1 MKTLKLTLVALVVL
15 LGFNA
20 CTNYDCGHDFIE
32 HDYTNDL
39 VGTWSVIGPDS
50 AETLEI
56 KADGTMKF
64 TGVFEGE
71 FFESMARYELANNRM
86 RVIWDDGVTQEG
98 RLNVVSGA
106 SFSLVIDEESGA
118 GYYFAYCHEDLS
130 DKVVGSWL
138 VQTDETSEIHTY
150 YGNGT
155 TETIGYYYHLGEH
168 FETSVPGTYKV
179 VGDILFETV
188 KYSEDKVLSFGAR
201 ISHKSNGSPFG
212 DTLTTTSL
220 YLQDNELLEEVS
232 TAVRVN
238 PSLDL
243 SSKKYNYSACNVTN
257 VNGENMNIEFMGYNF
272 NFAEMDGSG
281 LDVMLKALSF
291 NVEFDNEGKKLL
303 YSYQHKNEKYS
314 FDAPIEVEG
323 NKMTIKMSEKVSTL
337 KDVTLYT
344 FQSVD
349 GNHLQLCM
357 DKTSFVNFYTNMQ
370 AKLMEDTDDQFDIT
384 NADSVNAIYNNIN
397 SAVETIKLSIAMEQD
412 AN

>member
-1 MKTLKLTLVALVVL
+1 MKKLLLMFAVVGML
-15 LGFNA
+15 FTA
-20 CTNYDCGHDFIE
+20 CNKDCCHDFIE

-50 AETLEI
+50 AEALEI

-64 TGVFEGE
+64 TGVFERE
-71 FFESMARYELANNRM
+71 FFESTARYELSNNRM
-86 RVIWDDGVTQEG
+86 RVIWDDGTTQEG

-106 SFSLVIDEESGA
+106 SFSLVFDEETGA

-150 YGNGT
+150 YENGT
-155 TETIGYYYHLGEH
+155 TETIGYYYHLGESYD
-168 FETSVPGTYKV
+168 TIVLGTYKV

-188 KYSEDKVLSFGAR
+188 KYSEDMVLSFGSR
-201 ISHKSNGSPFG
+201 ISHSPNGSPFG
-212 DTLTTTSL
+212 DTLMSTSL
-220 YLQDNELLEEVS
+220 YLQDNELLEEVA
-232 TAVRVN
+232 TTVRVK

-243 SSKKYNYSACNVTN
+243 ASKKYNYSACNVTN
-257 VNGENMNIEFMGYNF
+257 VNGEDMNIEFMGYKF
-272 NFAEMDGSG
+272 NFAKMDGSG

-291 NVEFDNEGKKLL
+291 NVEFDNESKKLL

-323 NKMTIKMSEKVSTL
+323 NKMTVKMSEEGSTL

-349 GNHLQLCM
+349 GKHLQLCM
-357 DKTSFVNFYTNMQ
+357 DKSAFVNFYTNMQ
-370 AKLMEDTDDQFDIT
+370 AKLIASTDEQFDIT
-384 NADSVNAIYNNIN
+384 NADSVSAIYNNIN
-397 SAVETIKLSIAMEQD
+397 SAVETIKLSIAMEQG

>member
-1 MKTLKLTLVALVVL
+1 MKFFNVLVVALVAIIGLVS
-15 LGFNA
+15 
-20 CTNYDCGHDFIE
+20 CSKDCDHDFIE

-50 AETLEI
+50 AEALEI

-86 RVIWDDGVTQEG
+86 KMVWDDGVTQEG

-106 SFSLVIDEESGA
+106 SFSLVIDEERGA
-118 GYYFAYCHEDLS
+118 GYYFAYCHKEFS

-138 VQTDETSEIHTY
+138 IQTDETSEIHTY
-150 YGNGT
+150 YDNGT
-155 TETIGYYYHLGEH
+155 TKTVGYYYNLGEH

-179 VGDILFETV
+179 VGDILFDNV
-188 KYSEDKVLSFGAR
+188 QYSEDKVLSFGAR
-201 ISHKSNGSPFG
+201 ISHESNGSPFG

-220 YLQDNELLEEVS
+220 YLQDNELLEEVT

-243 SSKKYNYSACNVTN
+243 ASKKYNFAGCNVTN
-257 VNGENMNIEFMGYNF
+257 VKGESKEVEFMGYNF

-291 NVEFDNEGKKLL
+291 NIEFDGEGKKLL
-303 YSYQHKNEKYS
+303 YSYKYKDETYS

-323 NKMTIKMSEKVSTL
+323 NKITAKMSDKVPTL
-337 KDVTLYT
+337 KDVMFYA

-349 GNHLQLCM
+349 SNHLQLCM

-370 AKLMEDTDDQFDIT
+370 AKLKEATDEQFDIT
-384 NADSVNAIYNNIN
+384 NADSVNTIYNEIN
-397 SAVETIKLSIAMEQD
+397 SAVETIKLSIAMEQG